1 MDYSSLITARDI
13 MNAFEQCQNAGEQI
27 DLFEALAT
35 SDDPPVEAFEG
46 ILREVILE
54 PLIVL
59 TIQAF
64 GKIKDA
70 DIREILKQSDD
81 LLTILSEQ
89 AQSGETD

>member
-1 MDYSSLITARDI
+1 MDYSSLRTAANIID
-13 MNAFEQCQNAGEQI
+13 AFHNCQNAGEQM

-35 SDDPPVEAFEG
+35 SYEPPVEAFAE
-46 ILREVILE
+46 ILRGVKLE